1 MHQHPYYKGTR
12 RRREREKGTEKIFQE
27 IIAENSPNMGKEP
40 LTQIQEAQL
49 VPYKI
54 NPRRN
59 TSRHILIKLTKIKD
73 KEKILKA
80 AREKKQRPYKVNAI
94 RLSGDFSTET
104 LQARREW
111 CDILNV
117 MKGKNLQ
124 PRLLYPARL
133 SFRFE
138 GEIKTFTD
146 KQKLRE
152 FSNTKPALQ
161 QILKELPSAEKKR
174 QQQET
179 KMPQMA
185 RLTSKGIYTV
195 KIRNHSSTIIPPKSE
210 IMRTG
215 GYKCRALEM
224 NLQLR
229 EQQLKTIS
237 YTYRLLHQNFK
248 ITANQ
253 KSTIDTKTRNLW
265 RRNIS
270 HSK

>member
-1 MHQHPYYKGTR
+1 MGVPKG
-12 RRREREKGTEKIFQE
+12 EVGEKEIEKILEE
-27 IIAENSPNMGKEP
+27 IIAKNFPNMGKEP
-40 LTQIQEAQL
+40 LTQIQEAQQ

-59 TSRHILIKLTKIKD
+59 TRRHILIKLTKMKD

-80 AREKKQRPYKVNAI
+80 AREKKQVTYKGTPRSVAADV
-94 RLSGDFSTET
+94 SAET
-104 LQARREW
+104 LQARRE
-111 CDILNV
+111 CHDILNM

-161 QILKELPSAEKKR
+161 QILKELLQAEKKR

-179 KMPQMA
+179 KIPQMT

-195 KIRNHSSTIIPPKSE
+195 EIQNHPCTITPPKSE
-210 IMRTG
+210 IKGRG
-215 GYKCRALEM
+215 GYKCRTPEM

-229 EQQLKTIS
+229 EQQLKTIP
-237 YTYRLLHQNFK
+237 YKYRLKSKLQNNCKPK
-248 ITANQ
+248 IYN
-253 KSTIDTKTRNLW
+253 
-265 RRNIS
+265 
-270 HSK
+270 